1 MKRFYFIFLPV
12 VLVFLYSIPGVF
24 CLSGGGGIASS
35 SLKKTTTTVI
45 RNFQPV
51 VLVFLY
57 STPQVFCLSGGG
69 IASSSFFILNI
80 LYIFCTCTRYSYIV
94 YPEYFVCRGGGG

>member
-24 CLSGGGGIASS
+24 SLSGGGDSFLFIL
-35 SLKKTTTTVI
+35 LKTI
-45 RNFQPV
+45 PV

-57 STPQVFCLSGGG
+57 IIPGVFCL
-69 IASSSFFILNI
+69 
-80 LYIFCTCTRYSYIV
+80 YSKYIV
-94 YPEYFVCRGGGG
+94 HFLYMY

>member
-1 MKRFYFIFLPV
+1 MKRFCFIFLPV

-24 CLSGGGGIASS
+24 CLSGEGGDSFLFIQ
-35 SLKKTTTTVI
+35 KKTTTTVI

-57 STPQVFCLSGGG
+57 IPVVLVFLYSIPGVFCLSGGG
-69 IASSSFFILNI
+69 DSFLFIKKKL
-80 LYIFCTCTRYSYIV
+80 LLL
-94 YPEYFVCRGGGG
+94 

>member
-24 CLSGGGGIASS
+24 CLSGGGGDSFLFIK
-35 SLKKTTTTVI
+35 KKTTTTVI

-51 VLVFLY
+51 VLVF
-57 STPQVFCLSGGG
+57 
-69 IASSSFFILNI
+69 IL
-80 LYIFCTCTRYSYIV
+80 
-94 YPEYFVCRGGGG
+94 FVGGGGDSFLFIKKKTTTTVIRNSY

>member
-1 MKRFYFIFLPV
+1 MFVGGGGDSFLPGTCLNAMKRFYFIFLPV

-35 SLKKTTTTVI
+35 SFKKK
-45 RNFQPV
+45 
-51 VLVFLY
+51 LLLL
-57 STPQVFCLSGGG
+57 LSGTP
-69 IASSSFFILNI
+69 INILNI

-94 YPEYFVCRGGGG
+94 YPECFVCRGGGG